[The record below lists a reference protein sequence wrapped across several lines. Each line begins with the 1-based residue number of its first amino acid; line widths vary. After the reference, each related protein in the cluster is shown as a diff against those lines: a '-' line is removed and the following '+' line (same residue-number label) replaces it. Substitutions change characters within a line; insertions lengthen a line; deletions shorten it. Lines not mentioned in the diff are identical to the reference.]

1 MPKQIGWFIS
11 LIPLNKNIADYRQC
25 AKSEEMVKKKIK
37 TAKNRS
43 VTVNEPLL
51 YTNPIV

>member
-1 MPKQIGWFIS
+1 MPKQIGWFIP

-25 AKSEEMVKKKIK
+25 AKNEEMAKKKMK
-37 TAKNRS
+37 TAKS
-43 VTVNEPLL
+43 QAVTVNEPLL